1 MMIHP
6 TKKIPLL
13 VIFVPLMIKP
23 LEATEAAKVPKSWK
37 ITTEDFRV
45 ILVLEFNNLR
55 TKIILTESW
64 KFLLNF
70 STFSIGGCW
79 GQSMLLFWK
88 LVDKTQISK
97 PQDHTDNFK
106 HNPIGIFLS
115 VRPKLLLTFQYE
127 IPCMS
132 NKLGYSMDNGNRL
145 KLIIVTHGN
154 WKKNQNSGGRFG
166 ATS

>member
-1 MMIHP
+1 MKWGCRGHWGRWGCWGCWGHWGCRDF
-6 TKKIPLL
+6 K
-13 VIFVPLMIKP
+13 
-23 LEATEAAKVPKSWK
+23 AWK

-45 ILVLEFNNLR
+45 ILLLEFNNQR

-106 HNPIGIFLS
+106 HNPISIFLS

-127 IPCMS
+127 IPCIIDFEIDIVPISKSINDS
-132 NKLGYSMDNGNRL
+132 NGPDWIRTKVGLTPDLGLD
-145 KLIIVTHGN
+145 
-154 WKKNQNSGGRFG
+154 
-166 ATS
+166 

>member
-1 MMIHP
+1 MIRSSGSGSFL
-6 TKKIPLL
+6 KKWGCRGWWGQWGCRGQG
-13 VIFVPLMIKP
+13 VTEVS
-23 LEATEAAKVPKSWK
+23 EAVEVSKAWK

-106 HNPIGIFLS
+106 HNPISIFLS
-115 VRPKLLLTFQYE
+115 VRPKLLLTVQYE
-127 IPCMS
+127 IPCTWIS
-132 NKLGYSMDNGNRL
+132 LTNLKFRRL
-145 KLIIVTHGN
+145 FWGIQKILN
-154 WKKNQNSGGRFG
+154 F
-166 ATS
+166 